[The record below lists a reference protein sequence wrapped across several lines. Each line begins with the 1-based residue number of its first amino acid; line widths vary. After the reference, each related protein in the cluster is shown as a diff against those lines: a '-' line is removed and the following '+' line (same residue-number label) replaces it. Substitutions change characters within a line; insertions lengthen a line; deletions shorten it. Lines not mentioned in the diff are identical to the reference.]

1 MRLMTCVFAMLLAVP
16 SLAVAQTRL
25 ANVGPVFIDFGE
37 VRMGARVTVPVTVRN
52 LTGTTISFAGGG
64 FNSETGFIGN
74 AGTCSGSLVAGGT
87 CEFRYT
93 FRPRSASG
101 LEVSGSTALVVS
113 APGSPGQLVA
123 LNFVGIGVESMVD
136 ITPRSIDFGDTLVGE
151 TVTVPV
157 TVSNPTTETVLFS
170 GGGINPGAGF
180 TGASGTCGG
189 SLVAGGTCQFNYSFT
204 PNATGSVTGSTN
216 LGVTT
221 GSPSFSQNVPLSFSG
236 NGVNTVGVVSVRPV
250 GIDFGPVR
258 LGSRLTVPFVF
269 TNLSAV
275 QINYAGGGFSAATS
289 DGGAFSG
296 QIGGGVG
303 CTSSTAAVGA
313 TCSIVYRFLARE
325 LRTYNGSTS
334 MSFSRPG
341 ASQNV
346 PYAFTGRGVGTVG
359 QLAARELDFG
369 DVQLGT
375 TQTTRVSLTN
385 TTGSDLVGFVGGN
398 LVSPFSA
405 TNNCPSALA
414 PGATCEFTFGFSAF
428 AGSVGFRETQTSI
441 SFTNA
446 DGVQPVYNIR
456 LSAFGYDRVFKD
468 GFE

>member
-1 MRLMTCVFAMLLAVP
+1 MRLMTCLFALLLAMP
-16 SLAVAQTRL
+16 SLAAAQTRL

-52 LTGTTISFAGGG
+52 LTINTISFAGGG
-64 FNSETGFIGN
+64 FNTNTGFLAGS
-74 AGTCSGSLVAGGT
+74 GTCAGSLAPGGT

-101 LEVSGSTALVVS
+101 LEVSGSTALTLS
-113 APGSPGQLVA
+113 APGSPSQFVP

-157 TVSNPTTETVLFS
+157 TVTNPTSETVLFS

-180 TGASGTCGG
+180 TGNGGTCGG

-204 PNATGSVTGSTN
+204 PNATGAVTGSTS
-216 LGVTT
+216 LGVST
-221 GSPSFSQNVPLSFSG
+221 GSPPFSQNVPLSFSG

-258 LGSRLTVPFVF
+258 LGSRLSVPFVF

-275 QINYAGGGFSAATS
+275 QINYAGGGFNS
-289 DGGAFSG
+289 GGAFSG
-296 QIGGGVG
+296 QIGGGSG

-325 LRTYNGSTS
+325 LLTYDASTS
-334 MSFSRPG
+334 MIFSRPG
-341 ASQNV
+341 AQQGV
-346 PYAFTGRGVGTVG
+346 AYTFTGRGVGTVG

-369 DVQLGT
+369 DVQIGT
-375 TQTTRVSLTN
+375 SQTTRVTLTN
-385 TTGSDLVGFVGGN
+385 TTGLDLVGFVGGN
-398 LVSPFSA
+398 LLSPFSA

-414 PGATCEFTFGFSAF
+414 PGATCEFTFGFNAS
-428 AGSVGFRETQTSI
+428 AGSVGLRETQTSI

-456 LSAFGYDRVFKD
+456 LTAFGDDRIFAD

>member
-1 MRLMTCVFAMLLAVP
+1 MRLMTCLFAFLLAMP
-16 SLAVAQTRL
+16 SLATAQTRL
-25 ANVGPVFIDFGE
+25 ANVGPVFIDFGQ

-52 LTGTTISFAGGG
+52 LTSSSISFAGGG
-64 FNSETGFIGN
+64 FSSDSEFIGSG
-74 AGTCSGSLVAGGT
+74 GTCGASLAAGGT

-101 LEVSGSTALVVS
+101 LEVSGSTSVAVS
-113 APGSPGQLVA
+113 APGSPVQYVP

-136 ITPRSIDFGDTLVGE
+136 ITPRSVDFGDTLIGE

-157 TVSNPTTETVLFS
+157 TVTNPTTAAVQFS
-170 GGGINPGAGF
+170 GGGINAGAGF
-180 TGASGTCGG
+180 TGNAGTCGA
-189 SLVAGGTCQFNYSFT
+189 SLGAGATCQFNYSFT
-204 PNATGSVTGSTN
+204 PSATGAAAASTV

-221 GSPSFSQNVPLSFSG
+221 GSPPFSQYVPLSFSG

-258 LGSRLTVPFVF
+258 LGSRLTVPFLF
-269 TNLSAV
+269 TNLSAM

-296 QIGGGVG
+296 QIGGGSG
-303 CTSSTAAVGA
+303 CTASTAAVGA
-313 TCSIVYRFLARE
+313 TCSIIYRLLARE
-325 LRTYNGSTS
+325 LRTYNGTTS

-341 ASQNV
+341 ATQSAF
-346 PYAFTGRGVGTVG
+346 YTFTGRGVGTVG
-359 QLAARELDFG
+359 QIAARELDFG
-369 DVQLGT
+369 DVQIGT
-375 TQTTRVSLTN
+375 SQTTRVSLTN

-398 LVSPFSA
+398 LLSPFSA

-414 PGATCEFTFGFSAF
+414 PGATCEFTFGFNAFSGSA
-428 AGSVGFRETQTSI
+428 GFRETQTSI

-446 DGVQPVYNIR
+446 DGVQPVYTIH
-456 LSAFGYDRVFKD
+456 LTAFGYDRVFID

>member
-1 MRLMTCVFAMLLAVP
+1 MRLMTCLFALLLAMP
-16 SLAVAQTRL
+16 SLAAAQTRL

-52 LTGTTISFAGGG
+52 LTTSTISFAGGG
-64 FNSETGFIGN
+64 FNTNTGFLAGG
-74 AGTCSGSLVAGGT
+74 GTCSGSLAAGGT

-93 FRPRSASG
+93 FRPRSATG
-101 LEVSGSTALVVS
+101 LEVSGSTVLSLS
-113 APGSPGQLVA
+113 APGSPSQSVP

-136 ITPRSIDFGDTLVGE
+136 ITPRSVDFGDTLVGE

-157 TVSNPTTETVLFS
+157 TVTNPTTETVLFS

-180 TGASGTCGG
+180 TGNGGTCGG

-204 PNATGSVTGSTN
+204 PNATGAATASTG

-221 GSPSFSQNVPLSFSG
+221 GSPPFSQSVPLSFSG

-275 QINYAGGGFSAATS
+275 QINYAGGGFSPQGS

-296 QIGGGVG
+296 QIGGGAG
-303 CTSSTAAVGA
+303 CTGSTAAVGS
-313 TCSIVYRFLARE
+313 TCSIIYRLLARE
-325 LRTYNGSTS
+325 LRTYNGTTS

-341 ASQNV
+341 ATQSV
-346 PYAFTGRGVGTVG
+346 PYTFTGRGVGTVG
-359 QLAARELDFG
+359 QVAARELDFG

-375 TQTTRVSLTN
+375 SQTTRVSVTN
-385 TTGSDLVGFVGGN
+385 TTGLDLVGFVGGN

-414 PGATCEFTFGFSAF
+414 PGATCEFTFGFTAST
-428 AGSVGFRETQTSI
+428 SSIGFRETQTSI

-456 LSAFGYDRVFKD
+456 ISAFGYDRVFAD